1 MKKFFLLFFL
11 ISFLFFYPLYSFS
24 DEDLTKLLPD
34 EVKSSGFQTP
44 YKYTIY
50 DDRSLYD
57 YLDGGAPF
65 YIEKGFSKLI
75 NQEYAK
81 GGDSVIVD
89 IYMMKDEKSSADLFK
104 VLRRKEL
111 KALKLGKEGQ
121 EGENQ
126 IEFFQNK
133 YFVRI
138 TAFKTDQKTKD
149 IIKKFGEITAKKIA
163 DSLSKVKKK

>member
-1 MKKFFLLFFL
+1 MKKFILLFFL
-11 ISFLFFYPLYSFS
+11 ISFLAFSPKNSFS
-24 DEDLTKLLPD
+24 EEDLTKLLPD
-34 EVKSSGFQTP
+34 EMKSSGFQTP
-44 YKYTIY
+44 SKYGIY

-65 YIEKGFSKLI
+65 YIDRGFSKLI
-75 NQEYAK
+75 NEEYSK